1 MYYIFTFYYIL
12 YKSEYNYQH
21 MIKIL
26 MKDKHTKMSLPPHP
40 HLPFPLSLLE
50 ITIFISCILN

>member
-1 MYYIFTFYYIL
+1 
-12 YKSEYNYQH
+12 

-26 MKDKHTKMSLPPHP
+26 TKDKHTKMSLLPHP

-50 ITIFISCILN
+50 IIIFISCILN